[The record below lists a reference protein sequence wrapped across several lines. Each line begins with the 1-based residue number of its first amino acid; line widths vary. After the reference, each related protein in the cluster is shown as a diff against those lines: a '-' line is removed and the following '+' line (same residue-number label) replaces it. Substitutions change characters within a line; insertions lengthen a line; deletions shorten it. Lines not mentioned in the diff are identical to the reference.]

1 MYQLSDYTYDLPDT
15 AIAQIPADPA
25 DSAKLL
31 IPSYDGNF
39 SDKKIQDLPHILT
52 ENDVLFLNDTR
63 VVQARIPL
71 YNTRVVTRQGR
82 EVMLD
87 YAEIFFLEKFSDTR
101 CEALISL
108 LKRNRPW
115 TKIYITDTIIAE
127 IIELTNKGVILD
139 VVWCTIDELLEKY
152 GKMPLPPY
160 IETTE
165 DSQQKYQTVFAKH
178 DWSVAAPT
186 ASLHFT
192 PWLFEWLKE
201 KWIHIEYVTLHVW
214 LWTFKPVDTSDI
226 RDYHIHEETIIIDQS
241 IFATIASIK
250 SQGKKIVA
258 VGTTVSRVLETL
270 PYARYA
276 ISHFEYSQGSHG
288 HIMLEKNNS
297 NLWDSSALPQNDM
310 ITFRNSISQNI
321 TPSDTQKYILD
332 IKDIWDN
339 KLQIK
344 TRIFIYPWFEWKI
357 VDSLMTNF
365 HLPGSTLL
373 MLVASFVW
381 YDTMKKIYDYAV
393 THQYRFFSFW
403 DAMLLNK
410 QDISLYV
417 K

>member
-1 MYQLSDYTYDLPDT
+1 MYHLSDYTYDLPDS

-31 IPSYDGNF
+31 IPSYDGSF
-39 SDKKIQDLPHILT
+39 SDKTILDLPNILT

-82 EVMLD
+82 EVILD
-87 YAEIFFLEKFSDTR
+87 YAEIFFLEKCSDTR

-115 TKIYITDTIIAE
+115 TKIFISDTIVAE

-160 IETTE
+160 IETTDE
-165 DSQQKYQTVFAKH
+165 SQKKYQTVFAKH

-186 ASLHFT
+186 ASLHLT
-192 PWLFEWLKE
+192 PWLLDSLEA
-201 KWIHIEYVTLHVW
+201 KWIQTEYVTLHVW

-250 SQGKKIVA
+250 SLGKKIVA
-258 VGTTVSRVLETL
+258 VWTTVSRVLETL
-270 PYARYA
+270 PYVYRHPERSEGAHGQ
-276 ISHFEYSQGSHG
+276 IS
-288 HIMLEKNNS
+288 LEKNNS
-297 NLWDSSALPQNDM
+297 NTWDSSALPQNDTM
-310 ITFRNSISQNI
+310 EYRNNI
-321 TPSDTQKYILD
+321 TKNIPQSDTQKYILD

-339 KLQIK
+339 KIQIR
-344 TRIFIYPWFEWKI
+344 TRIFMYPWFEWKV
-357 VDSLMTNF
+357 VDNLMTNF

-373 MLVASFVW
+373 MLVASFIW
-381 YDTMKKIYDYAV
+381 YDKCMRIYEYAV
-393 THQYRFFSFW
+393 DHNYRFFSFG
-403 DAMLLNK
+403 DAMLL
-410 QDISLYV
+410 QR
-417 K
+417 